1 MGCELRWTQPPQCGI
16 RRPWMLSALSFGT
29 PVRATH
35 RQVSRVVRG
44 RLLGFRRPR
53 CVRQGE
59 CVKIVR

>member
-1 MGCELRWTQPPQCGI
+1 
-16 RRPWMLSALSFGT
+16 MLSALSFGT
-29 PVRATH
+29 SVRATH
-35 RQVSRVVRG
+35 RQVNQVVRG